1 MAGLEFKPRQLG
13 PPARVSPASESQP
26 PGSRGFMCSVYWD
39 GAPGSGPVSVCG
51 VSSYSA
57 PDTHTPS
64 LPPFTSFTA
73 HTEQLLLCREGWP
86 GMLGANGCHW
96 REPGQTAGL
105 AAGHWPRVQGGFRA
119 KFRHEPSPGPRATCV
134 RVGAGAGRGRH
145 LETGGPGMT
154 PGGTREGAAEPFLQ
168 AWAPKPFPGQPSM
181 LSLVSSFG
189 EW

>member
-1 MAGLEFKPRQLG
+1 MVTPNGQMRRLRPGGQVTCPPASSRQVGRMAGLEFKPRQPG

-39 GAPGSGPVSVCG
+39 GAPGRGPVGVCG
-51 VSSYSA
+51 ISSYSA

-73 HTEQLLLCREGWP
+73 HTEQLLWCREGWP
-86 GMLGANGCHW
+86 GMLGATGCHW

-134 RVGAGAGRGRH
+134 RVGEGH
-145 LETGGPGMT
+145 EGG
-154 PGGTREGAAEPFLQ
+154 
-168 AWAPKPFPGQPSM
+168 
-181 LSLVSSFG
+181 VI
-189 EW
+189 